1 MKHIKKIGVGV
12 WLSVIFTLCIALYTK
27 GISFSAIS
35 AYIDTILRKAG
46 WLAPLLYILLYM
58 LRPITLLP
66 ATILTIL
73 AGAIFGGIYGSIY
86 TIIAATASA
95 IVTYGIGSYLGKDG
109 IVKMTRSYPKS
120 KAWLSRLQEQGFM
133 AVLLLRLS
141 YAPFDIVGYV
151 AGAANVRLINFI
163 VATSIG
169 IIPGTISFVL
179 LGSSTKNTTHLIL
192 AAALFFIGMY
202 VSQKIRKNNNTITNL
217 SSST

>member
-27 GISFSAIS
+27 GISFSTIS
-35 AYIDTILRKAG
+35 AYIDTILRNAG

-95 IVTYGIGSYLGKDG
+95 IVTYSIGNYLGKDG
-109 IVKMTRSYPKS
+109 VVKMTRSYPKS
-120 KAWLSRLQEQGFM
+120 KALLSRLQEQGFM

-192 AAALFFIGMY
+192 AVALFFIGMY
-202 VSQKIRKNNNTITNL
+202 VSQKIRKNNNTTTNL